1 MRIALLKEPDLFF
14 GNNSKCLDPQVGLLN
29 FGPYGGSSSDGGKK
43 ISVRA
48 GIVGTKRSIDK
59 TKIWLDTLKFRIG
72 LKRRTKTEYKGIDFP
87 RLRIDSPLGF
97 RSSSTRTAVR
107 KLKEPSSEVW
117 KHSTGKKGLRSPS
130 NATATF
136 LTTQPTLIQTRKYFC
151 CPLMTMF
158 LACVRSHTSG
168 LTGLST
174 SIGSSATP
182 QAAWP
187 KSSTSITT

>member
-72 LKRRTKTEYKGIDFP
+72 AEQRTKTEYKGIDFP
-87 RLRIDSPLGF
+87 GLRIDSPLGF
-97 RSSSTRTAVR
+97 EVVVDKNCCAEIERTFVRGLEALDRKKRIEVTLKRYCDLFDDLTDAHPDPKILLLPIDDDVLSLCKEPYQRTDRIVYQHREFGDSSS
-107 KLKEPSSEVW
+107 S
-117 KHSTGKKGLRSPS
+117 
-130 NATATF
+130 
-136 LTTQPTLIQTRKYFC
+136 
-151 CPLMTMF
+151 
-158 LACVRSHTSG
+158 LAE
-168 LTGLST
+168 
-174 SIGSSATP
+174 
-182 QAAWP
+182 
-187 KSSTSITT
+187 SSTSITT